1 MSGAIL
7 SVLRWIGNLTVNVM
21 GDSNALTGAFG
32 SYLNSVYSYADS
44 VMRSVCMP
52 VAYVILALF
61 FVMELYKAS
70 IRIDGAGG
78 GTQLGAELVFR
89 TMFKMVVCKMVVDQV
104 PLIMKT
110 IFDVT
115 AEISQK
121 IDGINN
127 NGSISGGINID
138 KAQAAIG
145 NIGVIQG
152 IPVLLL
158 CFIVFLITLFAVAF
172 SNVIIVTRFLE
183 LYVYLA
189 ISPIPLATIPNDEL
203 SQIGKNFLKSFAAV
217 CIQGTLIYL
226 VLTFY
231 PKIFDQAFQDSTGGG
246 NAEIHSILIGTL
258 CYSVV
263 LILTIFSTGKWAKS
277 ICGAM

>member
-1 MSGAIL
+1 MSDAIL
-7 SVLRWIGNLTVNVM
+7 KVLQWINDITVELTGN
-21 GDSNALTGAFG
+21 SNALTGAFG
-32 SYLNSVYSYADS
+32 SYLDRVYEYADT

-52 VAYVILALF
+52 VAYVILSLF

-70 IRIDGAGG
+70 VRIDGSGG
-78 GTQLGAELVFR
+78 GTPLGAELVFR
-89 TMFKMVVCKMVVDQV
+89 VMFKMVVCKMVVDNI
-104 PLIMKT
+104 PLVMKA

-115 AEISQK
+115 AELSQK
-121 IDGINN
+121 INGINS
-127 NGSISGGINID
+127 GESIQGGMNLE
-138 KAQAAIG
+138 QAETLVSDIG
-145 NIGVIQG
+145 FIPG

-172 SNVIIVTRFLE
+172 SNVIIITRFIE
-183 LYVYLA
+183 LYIYLA
-189 ISPIPLATIPNDEL
+189 ISPIPIATIPNDEL
-203 SQIGKNFLKSFAAV
+203 SQIGKNFFKSFAAV

-231 PKIFDQAFQDSTGGG
+231 PMIFNQAFQDAATTENS
-246 NAEIHSILIGTL
+246 NIYMLLFGTL

-263 LILTIFSTGKWAKS
+263 LILAVFSTGKWAKS

>member
-1 MSGAIL
+1 
-7 SVLRWIGNLTVNVM
+7 M

-32 SYLNSVYSYADS
+32 SYLSSVYSYADS

-78 GTQLGAELVFR
+78 GSQLGAELVFR

-138 KAQAAIG
+138 EAQAAIG

-231 PKIFDQAFQDSTGGG
+231 PKIFNQAFQESTGGG

-263 LILTIFSTGKWAKS
+263 LILAIFSTGKWAKS